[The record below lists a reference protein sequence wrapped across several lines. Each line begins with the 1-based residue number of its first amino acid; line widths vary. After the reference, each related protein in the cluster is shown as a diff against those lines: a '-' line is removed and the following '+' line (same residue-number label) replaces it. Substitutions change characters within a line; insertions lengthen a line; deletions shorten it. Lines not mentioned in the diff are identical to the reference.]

1 MMKKSSRVIMACV
14 VVLVLTALSCGI
26 STPTPDTAQELAL
39 QQTAVSLAQT
49 QTAMAVP
56 ITQEVVTEA
65 PPVVTEETPVVTEAT
80 PEPDIC
86 YEGICF
92 SFDDSIAAG
101 AVGATIP
108 AENYGDEAMPGSNHP
123 AYFEFTFTNYA
134 LASHFHTPAIRVYPI
149 AEYIIM
155 DDVVAPNLAEMY
167 TVLATKPVAGINQNF
182 PFMPFWN
189 AAQVFTAKS
198 AYFDFQSGSGLRYL
212 TMYGQA
218 LYPIDNNNLF
228 YTYQG
233 ITSDGQYYVSAIL
246 PVNNPGLPADGS
258 STIDDWEAFTNLWES
273 YISQAVMFLEDWT
286 PESYNPQ
293 LAMLDAMMQSLS
305 IDR

>member
-1 MMKKSSRVIMACV
+1 MVKRSSRVIIACV
-14 VVLVLTALSCGI
+14 AVLVLTALSCGL

-56 ITQEVVTEA
+56 IAEETVTEA
-65 PPVVTEETPVVTEAT
+65 PPVVTEAT

-92 SFDDSIAAG
+92 SFDSSIAASATG
-101 AVGATIP
+101 AIIP
-108 AENYGDEAMPGSNHP
+108 AEDYGDGAFPGSNHP

-134 LASHFHTPAIRVYPI
+134 LASHFHTPAIRVYPVS
-149 AEYIIM
+149 EYLDM
-155 DDVVAPNLAEMY
+155 DDAFVQNRADLFTILSTRPA
-167 TVLATKPVAGINQNF
+167 AGINQNL

-189 AAQVFTAKS
+189 AAQIFSANS
-198 AYFDFQSGSGLRYL
+198 AYFAFQSGSGLRYL

-218 LYPIDNNNLF
+218 LYPIDNTNLF

-233 ITSDGQYYVSAIL
+233 VTFDGQYYVSAIL

-258 STIDDWEAFTNLWES
+258 STIDDWETFTNLWNS

-305 IDR
+305 INR

>member
-1 MMKKSSRVIMACV
+1 MVKRSFRVIMACV
-14 VVLVLTALSCGI
+14 AVLVLTTLACGI
-26 STPTPDTAQELAL
+26 SIPTPDTAQELAL

-49 QTAMAVP
+49 QTAMAVLP
-56 ITQEVVTEA
+56 TAEVITEA
-65 PPVVTEETPVVTEAT
+65 PPVVTEAT

-92 SFDDSIAAG
+92 SFDSSIAASATG
-101 AVGATIP
+101 AIIP
-108 AENYGDEAMPGSNHP
+108 AEDYGDGAFPGANHP

-149 AEYIIM
+149 ADYIVM
-155 DDVVAPNLAEMY
+155 DDAVAPNLAVMY
-167 TVLATKPVAGINQNF
+167 TVLGTQPAAGISQHL

-218 LYPIDNNNLF
+218 LYPIDNTNLF

-233 ITSDGQYYVSAIL
+233 VTSDGQYYVSAIL
-246 PVNNPGLPADGS
+246 PVTNPGLPADGS
-258 STIDDWEAFTNLWES
+258 STIDDWETFVNLWDS
-273 YISQAVMFLEDWT
+273 YISQAVMFLEEWT
-286 PESYNPQ
+286 PNSYNPQ
-293 LAMLDAMMQSLS
+293 LALLDAMMQSLS